1 MVDYDGDGRLD
12 LIAGS
17 DDCCNFNG
25 QFFLFR
31 RGADGTFGARET
43 LGTRYSKIQ
52 PPFFCPRTRVYFAD
66 WNLDKRLDLIVSFN
80 EGRGVFL
87 SFGPLADQ
95 GEIEMSA
102 QIGDGEH
109 TNSILC
115 KPNVADWDGDGI
127 PDLVVTIRMHDK
139 RADSACLFR
148 GISDKEG
155 TRLSAD
161 PTLLVSPPDGA
172 RFTDLDVVDWDDD
185 GTLDLLA
192 GVTWTEGAGQNFKAR
207 SQVWVFRGIRADS
220 RSQQVPGR

>member
-1 MVDYDGDGRLD
+1 VDYDGDGRLD

-17 DDCCNFNG
+17 DDCCNFDR

-31 RGADGTFGARET
+31 RGADGRFGLRET

-52 PPFFCPRTRVYFAD
+52 PQPLTVNPRTRVYFAD
-66 WNLDKRLDLIVSFN
+66 WNLDNRLDLIASLN

-87 SFGPLADQ
+87 ASGPLANH
-95 GEIEMSA
+95 GVLEMSA
-102 QIGDGEH
+102 EIGDGEL

-127 PDLVVTIRMHDK
+127 PDLVVTIRIHGK
-139 RADSACLFR
+139 REDSAYFFR
-148 GISDKEG
+148 GVRDAQG

-161 PTLLVSPPDGA
+161 PKLLVSPPDGA
-172 RFTDLDVVDWDDD
+172 RFSDVDVADWDDD

-192 GVTWTEGAGQNFKAR
+192 GVTWSEGVGAKGHAR
-207 SQVWVFRGIRADS
+207 SQVWVFRRIR
-220 RSQQVPGR
+220 PE

>member
-1 MVDYDGDGRLD
+1 VDYDGDGRLD
-12 LIAGS
+12 LITGS
-17 DDCCNFNG
+17 DDCCNFDG

-31 RGADGTFGARET
+31 QGADGRFGARET
-43 LGTRYSKIQ
+43 FSTRFSKIE
-52 PPFFCPRTRVYFAD
+52 PPFFCPRTRVYLAD

-87 SFGPLADQ
+87 ALGPLADH

-109 TNSILC
+109 TRSILC

-127 PDLVVTIRMHDK
+127 PDLVVTIRMPGK
-139 RADSACLFR
+139 REDSACLFR
-148 GISDKEG
+148 GVRDTNG

-161 PTLLVSPPDGA
+161 PELLVSPPEGA
-172 RFTDLDVVDWDDD
+172 SFTDLDVADWDDD

-192 GVTWTEGAGQNFKAR
+192 GVTWTEGSGAKFKAR
-207 SQVWVFRGIRADS
+207 SQVWVFRRIR
-220 RSQQVPGR
+220 PE